1 MRPSMRV
8 GAQFREAT
16 DRAVGRRV
24 NISHFMSGDELFTA
38 LLPATY
44 CNTHLVRLSVEHGGD
59 LLRCDA
65 LPQFAVH
72 AHAKLVQFGFHL

>member
-1 MRPSMRV
+1 MRV

-24 NISHFMSGDELFTA
+24 NISHFMSGDELFTT

-44 CNTHLVRLSVEHGGD
+44 WNTHLVRLGVEHGDD
-59 LLRCDA
+59 LIRCDA

-72 AHAKLVQFGFHL
+72 AQAKLTQLGFHL